1 MVCLASV
8 LSIGSVVAVRGR
20 RFVVVGHRVTRDG
33 GHAGLGYLVVPYPFG
48 FVDGDSLSLMPATGV
63 ERVVRPGYRNEL
75 GDAYLAELDAIAE
88 RNAAIPYDDY
98 ADAVLAWRT
107 YLDKEEDHV

>member
-20 RFVVVGHRVTRDG
+20 RFVVVGHRVVRDG

-48 FVDGDSLSLMPATGV
+48 FVDSDSLSLMPAAGV
-63 ERVVRPGYRNEL
+63 ECVVRPGHRDDL
-75 GDAYLAELDAIAE
+75 GDTYLAELDAIAE
-88 RNAAIPYDDY
+88 RNATIPYDDY
-98 ADAVLAWRT
+98 ADAVLAWRK
-107 YLDKEEDHV
+107 YLVKEEDHV